1 MQSLMSNQR
10 TIYYALYLG
19 MSDITRD
26 GYKTGEKKK
35 NYADPVAFPC
45 NVSPARSPAD
55 AEPFGINTDYDRTI
69 VTCDL
74 TCPITEDTILWLG
87 TSSVSEPYNY
97 KVVRRAESL
106 NGLLFAIKEVSK
118 S

>member
-19 MSDITRD
+19 VTDITSD

-35 NYADPVAFPC
+35 DYSAPSAFAC

-55 AEPFGINTDYDRTI
+55 TEPFGINTDYDRTI
-69 VTCDL
+69 VTCDM
-74 TCPITEDTILWLG
+74 TCPITEDTILWIG
-87 TSSVSEPYNY
+87 IPTTQPYNY
-97 KVVRRAESL
+97 KVVRRAESI